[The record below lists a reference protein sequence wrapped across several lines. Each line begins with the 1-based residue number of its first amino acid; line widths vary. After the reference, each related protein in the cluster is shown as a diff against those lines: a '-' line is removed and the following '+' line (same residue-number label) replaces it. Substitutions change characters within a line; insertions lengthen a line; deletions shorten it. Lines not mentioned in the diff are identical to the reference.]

1 MTSEENRLPRSA
13 YRYFWDID
21 PGQLDVSAYPR
32 YVIERLLE
40 YGDFPELRWLFGR
53 FSRQEIVDVLKRSRR
68 LSRRRA
74 AFWALYFDIP
84 LQEVRCLQKPFH
96 QQRDAIWPY

>member
-13 YRYFWDID
+13 YCYFWDID
-21 PGQLDVSAYPR
+21 PAQLDVSAYPR

-68 LSRRRA
+68 LSLRSA
-74 AFWALYFDIP
+74 TFWAQVLDVPREQI
-84 LQEVRCLQKPFH
+84 RCLSVPFRERH
-96 QQRDAIWPY
+96 NQIWQR